1 MPVQQVG
8 QVGPKFM
15 NMLAFLGSLDMG
27 GSLTRGSRFAVS
39 ITPPAAIK
47 SRALV
52 PDLHMLCDTAE
63 LPGRSFS
70 VAQARYYGPSQVF
83 PTNTEY
89 QPITLSFL
97 CRSDSRERRFF
108 DDWMDFINPVN
119 NFNYSYPNEYF
130 SEINIF
136 QYSEYADP
144 SPLGP
149 LSVIPLTG
157 ATWTPHIS
165 YHWRLLRAWPLVVN
179 AQPVNWAEQDVLRLQ
194 VTFTYKNWDRPTLL
208 T

>member
-1 MPVQQVG
+1 MPIQQVG
-8 QVGPKFM
+8 QAGPKFM

-39 ITPPAAIK
+39 IRPPVAIK
-47 SRALV
+47 AGALV

-63 LPGRSFS
+63 LPGRSFMAAE
-70 VAQARYYGPSQVF
+70 VRYYGPSQVL
-83 PTNTEY
+83 PTNTQY
-89 QPITLSFL
+89 QPITLTFL

-108 DDWMDFINPVN
+108 DDWLEYINPTTN
-119 NFNYSYPNEYF
+119 YNFAYPNEYY

-136 QYSEYADP
+136 QYTEYADP

-157 ATWTPHIS
+157 MSWTPHIS
-165 YHWRLLRAWPLVVN
+165 YQWTLRKAWPLAVN
-179 AQPVNWAEQDVLRLQ
+179 AQPVNWADQDVLRLQ
-194 VTFTYKNWDRPTLL
+194 VTFTYKNWDRPTLF